1 MRVNVKM
8 LYFFRFFL
16 CSIIK
21 EKGLRM
27 LIDTITRGTVQY
39 YLPDN
44 NEISSLTRV
53 FDALS
58 DPTRVKMLSALSIT
72 DMCVGDMSEI
82 LSINQTTISHQLKY
96 LKDVGFVKSNRIG
109 KVVVYSIGSKYLHD
123 IMLAGVRQATLTK

>member
-1 MRVNVKM
+1 
-8 LYFFRFFL
+8 
-16 CSIIK
+16 
-21 EKGLRM
+21 M